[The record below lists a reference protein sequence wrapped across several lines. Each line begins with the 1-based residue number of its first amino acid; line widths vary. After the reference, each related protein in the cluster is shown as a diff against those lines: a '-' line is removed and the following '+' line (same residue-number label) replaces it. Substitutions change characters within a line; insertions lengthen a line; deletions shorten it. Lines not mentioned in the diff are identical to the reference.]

1 VFKRAVIQ
9 LLIVSLSVFVLTPAK
24 AANLS
29 DSTPPVLIS
38 ATLMSSPILVRG
50 LPDKISIKV
59 VVRDD
64 LNATYVMN
72 GGFKTANGMYI
83 NAICSTGRFSSSTV
97 TDSTGVTTTSNYD
110 CPWFELHQNYYLN
123 SLPIKAGSYSPATFY
138 IKDAAGNEASSTP
151 SGLGNLLIQDA
162 PSGIPPAVPTNLSV
176 VLRDGKAL
184 ISFLNPTSLGILPI
198 YSTLAQISDDG
209 INWSNPPGVFPAS
222 DSFTFVGLSTKS
234 QIYVRIAS
242 QNWYGQSSWVTSGPI
257 TSFEVRAKEAA
268 DKAAA
273 ELKAKQEAEAAAAA
287 TKAAAE
293 LKAKQEAELKAAAE
307 LKAKQDAEE
316 AAAKVAAELK
326 AKQEADAKA
335 AAKKKTTITC
345 VKGKLNKK
353 VTAIKPKCPTGYKL
367 KK

>member
-1 VFKRAVIQ
+1 MLKRAVIQ
-9 LLIVSLSVFVLTPAK
+9 LLLVSVGLFAVTPAR

-38 ATLMSSPILVRG
+38 VTLMSSPILVRG
-50 LPDKISIKV
+50 VPDKISIKV

-64 LNATYVMN
+64 LNATYVLN
-72 GGFKTANGMYI
+72 GGFKTANGGYI

-97 TDSTGVTTTSNYD
+97 TDSSGVTTTSNYD

-138 IKDAAGNEASSTP
+138 IKDAAGNESSSTP

-162 PSGIPPAVPTNLSV
+162 PPGIPPASPTNLSI

-184 ISFLNPTSLGILPI
+184 ISLLNSPTLGNLPI

-209 INWSNPPGVFPAS
+209 INWSNPPQVFPAS
-222 DSFTFVGLSTKS
+222 DSFAIVGLSAKT

-242 QNWYGQSSWVTSGPI
+242 QNWYGQSTWVTSGPVK
-257 TSFEVRAKEAA
+257 SFEVQAKESAA
-268 DKAAA
+268 KAAA
-273 ELKAKQEAEAAAAA
+273 ELKAKQEAEA
-287 TKAAAE
+287 KA
-293 LKAKQEAELKAAAE
+293 
-307 LKAKQDAEE
+307 
-316 AAAKVAAELK
+316 AAELK

-335 AAKKKTTITC
+335 AAELKAKQEAEAKAAAELKAKQEAEAKATDQKKTIIC
-345 VKGKLNKK
+345 VKGKLSKR
-353 VTAIKPKCPTGYKL
+353 VTAVKPKCPSGYKL

>member
-1 VFKRAVIQ
+1 M
-9 LLIVSLSVFVLTPAK
+9 SVL
-24 AANLS
+24 
-29 DSTPPVLIS
+29 
-38 ATLMSSPILVRG
+38 
-50 LPDKISIKV
+50 
-59 VVRDD
+59 
-64 LNATYVMN
+64 
-72 GGFKTANGMYI
+72 
-83 NAICSTGRFSSSTV
+83 
-97 TDSTGVTTTSNYD
+97 
-110 CPWFELHQNYYLN
+110 
-123 SLPIKAGSYSPATFY
+123 
-138 IKDAAGNEASSTP
+138 
-151 SGLGNLLIQDA
+151 
-162 PSGIPPAVPTNLSV
+162 
-176 VLRDGKAL
+176 LRDGKAL
-184 ISFLNPTSLGILPI
+184 ISFLNPTSLSVLPI

-209 INWSNPPGVFPAS
+209 INWSNPPGLFPAS

-268 DKAAA
+268 DKAAT
-273 ELKAKQEAEAAAAA
+273 ELKAKQEAEAAAA
-287 TKAAAE
+287 KAAAE

-335 AAKKKTTITC
+335 AANKKTTITC

-353 VTAIKPKCPTGYKL
+353 VTAIKPKCPTGYKS